1 MNIKNYI
8 VPTIVGTIFYFL
20 LWWLFYGILFTEI
33 HQKEN
38 NTSMLLI
45 LLGSLFYAV
54 MFNLILEKMEDVT
67 TFKSGFFIALP
78 IGFLLSASMNFLMY
92 SSKTLNLEFF
102 ITDVFIGSVSTAIM
116 SGAIGTTL
124 GKVK

>member
-1 MNIKNYI
+1 MPEFDLHEEVKRLRAETQDWNRSIDE
-8 VPTIVGTIFYFL
+8 G
-20 LWWLFYGILFTEI
+20 EEA
-33 HQKEN
+33 KEN
-38 NTSMLLI
+38 YNADVS
-45 LLGSLFYAV
+45 
-54 MFNLILEKMEDVT
+54 ILEKMEDVT

>member
-8 VPTIVGTIFYFL
+8 VPTIVGTIVYFL
-20 LWWLFYGILFTEI
+20 LGWLFYGILITEI
-33 HQKEN
+33 YPKEN

-45 LLGSLFYAV
+45 LLGSLFYAL
-54 MFNLILEKMEDVT
+54 MFNLILEKMEDIS

-78 IGFLLSASMNFLMY
+78 IGFLLSTSMNFFMY

-102 ITDVFIGSVSTAIM
+102 ITDVFIGSISTAIM
-116 SGAIGTTL
+116 SGSIGATL